1 MQILNI
7 MSFFTSALTFVL
19 LTFVL
24 ILFSFTDENHTAIL
38 KVMYLLEIITTLI
51 VLFIIK
57 VFLFMETYNPTL
69 SFMFPHPL
77 FIISSHHIS
86 SKEQTPDR
94 LYCSKSLSSLIIRTF
109 TSLGVLSL
117 LCSSSVMVL
126 ISCFVFQATCLFCNF
141 SSFFH

>member
-1 MQILNI
+1 M
-7 MSFFTSALTFVL
+7 
-19 LTFVL
+19 TFVL

-38 KVMYLLEIITTLI
+38 KVIYSLEIITTLI

-94 LYCSKSLSSLIIRTF
+94 LYCSKSLSSFIIRTF
-109 TSLGVLSL
+109 TSLGVPFSLIITLQFLGHGACILFCFLSP
-117 LCSSSVMVL
+117 V
-126 ISCFVFQATCLFCNF
+126 CLSCNF